1 MTTEI
6 EFFNDIFEEFVC
18 SEDSIHDNEI
28 WKSNSIIKLMKALDG
43 IDSKCVLEEGLKII
57 LILCKFRESGY
68 LYDPY
73 KSESYSINEIMEP
86 DKKMLDS
93 ILRAEFI

>member
-6 EFFNDIFEEFVC
+6 DFFHEIFEEFVC

-43 IDSKCVLEEGLKII
+43 IDSKYVLEEGLKII
-57 LILCKFRESGY
+57 LILCKFREQGY

-73 KSESYSINEIMEP
+73 KSESYSINDIVEP
-86 DKKMLDS
+86 DKSILDS